1 MTSYYDNKKPFKR
14 MSEETFLELLESE
27 MRWNRERI
35 SNGFYVIQQIND
47 KQRERKNT
55 PHDNNY
61 NKGDEENN
69 SLILVAFLMRSP
81 TYSNPLVF
89 SPLVGSGIFIL

>member
-55 PHDNNY
+55 PHNDNY
-61 NKGDEENN
+61 DKGDEENN
-69 SLILVAFLMRSP
+69 SLILWLLFLCVLLHIL
-81 TYSNPLVF
+81 TLWYLVR
-89 SPLVGSGIFIL
+89 L

>member
-1 MTSYYDNKKPFKR
+1 MNSYYDNKKPFKR

-47 KQRERKNT
+47 KQCERKNT
-55 PHDNNY
+55 PHDDNY
-61 NKGDEENN
+61 DKGDEESN
-69 SLILVAFLMRSP
+69 SLILWLLFLCVLLHIL
-81 TYSNPLVF
+81 TLWYLVR
-89 SPLVGSGIFIL
+89 L

>member
-55 PHDNNY
+55 PQDDNY
-61 NKGDEENN
+61 DKGDEENN
-69 SLILVAFLMRSP
+69 SLILWLLFLCVLLHIL
-81 TYSNPLVF
+81 TLWYLVR
-89 SPLVGSGIFIL
+89 L